1 MTPVPEADP
10 QVAADVR
17 QPALSLSKGL
27 ILSQRVR
34 REKRSEPFDRLRV
47 YLVTSAATLDW

>member
-17 QPALSLSKGL
+17 RLTLPQR
-27 ILSQRVR
+27 IL
-34 REKRSEPFDRLRV
+34 REKDQS
-47 YLVTSAATLDW
+47 LVTSAAT